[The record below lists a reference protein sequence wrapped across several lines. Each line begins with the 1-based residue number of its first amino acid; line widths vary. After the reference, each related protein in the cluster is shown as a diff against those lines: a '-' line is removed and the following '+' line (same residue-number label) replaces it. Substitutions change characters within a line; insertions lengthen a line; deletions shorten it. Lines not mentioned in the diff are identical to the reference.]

1 MKGIVSTAAPVAVA
15 AATAVTMDWKIERQ
29 PMKINDIICAYKY
42 TIVRCADAIVC
53 INLFALNAAYLRQI
67 KP

>member
-1 MKGIVSTAAPVAVA
+1 MKGIVSIAAPVAA
-15 AATAVTMDWKIERQ
+15 AAVAAVTMDWKNERQ

-42 TIVRCADAIVC
+42 NTVRCAAAIVC
-53 INLFALNAAYLRQI
+53 INLFALNAVYLRQI